1 MRAKNLNIKQ
11 LTEIGFLKRAHG
23 VKGDVV
29 INLNDDILLI
39 DEMINFFFFE
49 IEGLP
54 VPFKVEEFEWRG
66 DNAINVK
73 FKLIENKE
81 EAQTFIGSKI
91 FVEKKCIDKQSDEQ
105 SLASFVGF
113 TLIDQTLGTMGPIV
127 QVDDF
132 AGNIV
137 FTVNY
142 NEEEILIPFNAEL
155 LVLFDE
161 SNEQITLN
169 LPDGLLSIDDDDE
182 DDRD

>member
-1 MRAKNLNIKQ
+1 M
-11 LTEIGFLKRAHG
+11 GF
-23 VKGDVV
+23 
-29 INLNDDILLI
+29 
-39 DEMINFFFFE
+39 
-49 IEGLP
+49 
-54 VPFKVEEFEWRG
+54 
-66 DNAINVK
+66 
-73 FKLIENKE
+73 
-81 EAQTFIGSKI
+81 S
-91 FVEKKCIDKQSDEQ
+91 
-105 SLASFVGF
+105 
-113 TLIDQTLGTMGPIV
+113 LIDQTLGTMGPIV